1 MSAIELI
8 EVRISAPDEE
18 TAQALARGLVEAH
31 LVACAQ
37 ILPQMLSIYSWEG
50 RVDQVREHLI
60 LAKTTAAQ
68 FEAICARVG
77 GEHPYDTPEIV
88 AVPITH
94 SSAAYAVWL
103 ADSVTLGFAGDAVL
117 EEEIR

>member
-1 MSAIELI
+1 MSALELI
-8 EVRISAPDEE
+8 EVRIAAPDQE
-18 TAQALARGLVEAH
+18 TAEKIARGLVESR

-37 ILPQMLSIYSWEG
+37 VLPQMTSLYHWKGE
-50 RVDQVREHLI
+50 VEQAREHLI
-60 LAKTTAAQ
+60 VAKTTAGR

-103 ADSVTLGFAGDAVL
+103 ADSVAL
-117 EEEIR
+117 EFEAEPSAEEADR